1 MRLYRRVQAHVS
13 LACVAPP
20 MSCSAADLAPRQ
32 FAPECRR
39 SILFVTTTQHTAD
52 AMTPITITYRSNSHP
67 SSIVETTPLDGRDGN
82 SSDLEKSYGS
92 DCDWTDGIEAM
103 RGEQEWSRR

>member
-1 MRLYRRVQAHVS
+1 MCRSHVS
-13 LACVAPP
+13 LPQCRVALQISLPVSSRP
-20 MSCSAADLAPRQ
+20 SAAVLSYLSQQRNT
-32 FAPECRR
+32 R
-39 SILFVTTTQHTAD
+39 LD
-52 AMTPITITYRSNSHP
+52 AMTPITITDRSNSHL

-82 SSDLEKSYGS
+82 SSDLKKSYGS